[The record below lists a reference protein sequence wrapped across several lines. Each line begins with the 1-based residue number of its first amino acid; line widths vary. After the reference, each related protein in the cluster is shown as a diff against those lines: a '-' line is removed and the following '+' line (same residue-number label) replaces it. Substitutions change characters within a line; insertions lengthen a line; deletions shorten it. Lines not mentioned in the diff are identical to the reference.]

1 MSTTRRSLIAAAT
14 AAVALSPGRARTAGA
29 PTIRIGIMTASW
41 GGLGPTCA
49 RQAVQEFT
57 GGKDFSVE
65 VLEANHKNKAD
76 TALGIARQ
84 WFEQDGVDAIVD
96 VPISAMALPVSA
108 LCREKNKALIVSDV
122 GSTDLTGAQCSP
134 TTIQW
139 TYDTYMLAKST
150 GGAVVKAGGDTWFF
164 IVPDNLAS
172 HQLQRDIPPAS

>member
-14 AAVALSPGRARTAGA
+14 AAVALPPGRARTAGA

-84 WFEQDGVDAIVD
+84 WFERHHQT
-96 VPISAMALPVSA
+96 P
-108 LCREKNKALIVSDV
+108 
-122 GSTDLTGAQCSP
+122 
-134 TTIQW
+134 
-139 TYDTYMLAKST
+139 
-150 GGAVVKAGGDTWFF
+150 
-164 IVPDNLAS
+164 S
-172 HQLQRDIPPAS
+172 H